1 MFQTTRKMTYKQ
13 PILQNKEAL
22 EVVVFNKYHF

>member
-1 MFQTTRKMTYKQ
+1 MLQTACKMTYKQ
-13 PILQNKEAL
+13 PVLQNKEAF